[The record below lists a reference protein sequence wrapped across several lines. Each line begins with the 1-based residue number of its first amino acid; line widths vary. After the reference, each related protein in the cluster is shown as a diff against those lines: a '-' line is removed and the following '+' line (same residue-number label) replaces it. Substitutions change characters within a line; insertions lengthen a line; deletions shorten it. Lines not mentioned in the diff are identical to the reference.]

1 MQFPNA
7 LEGVKKIYKAEIFG
21 LISAVV
27 GVVAALLF
35 LVGAGA
41 GSAGVAAIGGV
52 LMIAVA
58 VLAIIAFIINIV
70 GLNKAKLDDQ
80 NFKTALYITI
90 VGIVASILLG
100 FAKEGSFLSSIG
112 DNVSDICKFLV
123 TWFVCTG
130 IVTLADKLGD
140 AEMSERGLKAR
151 KYLMV
156 SWILK
161 IALTIIGDIF
171 EASQSTGVAVV
182 AFILVLIAAVI
193 EVVVYILYLKLLSK
207 ATVML
212 QK

>member
-7 LEGVKKIYKAEIFG
+7 LEGVKKIYKAEIIG
-21 LISAVV
+21 LIGAIV

-35 LVGAGA
+35 LIGVGAENAGA
-41 GSAGVAAIGGV
+41 AVIGGV

-58 VLAIIAFIINIV
+58 VLAIIAFIINII

-100 FAKEGSFLSSIG
+100 FSKEGSFLSSFG
-112 DNVSDICKFLV
+112 DNLSDICKFLV

-130 IVTLADKLGD
+130 IITLADKLGD
-140 AEMSERGLKAR
+140 AEMNERGVKTR
-151 KYLMV
+151 KYLLV
-156 SWILK
+156 TWVFK
-161 IALTIIGDIF
+161 IALTIIGNIF
-171 EASQSTGVAVV
+171 ESSQSTGVAVV

-193 EVVVYILYLKLLSK
+193 EVVVYVLYLKLLSK